1 MRPWHSDI
9 WTFAAPMQTPRPS
22 LFGQHWHNTGGGG
35 REVPF
40 SLGNYMAFTITVAF
54 LLYTE
59 KFMLNSYK

>member
-1 MRPWHSDI
+1 
-9 WTFAAPMQTPRPS
+9 MQTPRPS